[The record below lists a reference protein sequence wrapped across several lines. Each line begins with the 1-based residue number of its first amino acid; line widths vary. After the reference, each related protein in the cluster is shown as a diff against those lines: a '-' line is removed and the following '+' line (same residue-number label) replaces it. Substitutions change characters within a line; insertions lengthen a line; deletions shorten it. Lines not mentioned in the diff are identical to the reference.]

1 MCLKTYHLFILV
13 FGLCIRR
20 EDKVK
25 LVSAKK
31 KTCKYSHANHTQI
44 NNFDKVINKYYVRI
58 FSKIR
63 LILYFGRNLLTV
75 KFLELAR

>member
-1 MCLKTYHLFILV
+1 MCVKTYHLFILV
-13 FGLCIRR
+13 FGLSIRR

-31 KTCKYSHANHTQI
+31 KNCKYSHANHTQI
-44 NNFDKVINKYYVRI
+44 NNFDKVKINIVRI

-63 LILYFGRNLLTV
+63 LILYFSRNLLTV
-75 KFLELAR
+75 KFLGLAL